1 MPRRT
6 KQERA
11 DLADALYD
19 IVSDLQPMTIR
30 SLFYRAVSAGIVAKT
45 ELEYKLIVRITGE
58 LRKQRVM
65 PYHWLVD
72 AGRFA
77 RKANLWDSPKKIL
90 SAVRRQY
97 RYNHWLKQPK
107 QVEVWVEKDAI
118 VGVIEDTTDSYGVA
132 LYSCKGYPSL
142 SMIHNAIMSW
152 DRDKEI
158 CIRYFGDHDPSGADI
173 PRYVQEAIAEMNP
186 FINLDF
192 EVKAVTEDQ
201 IDEYDLPTRPTKS
214 SDSRSAN
221 FYGESVEVD
230 AFSPDDL
237 RELVSRSIADEI
249 DDNLWQEAEELE
261 EKQHEQLKKAIDSIN
276 L

>member
-6 KQERA
+6 KQQRKE
-11 DLADALYD
+11 LADALYD

-58 LRKQRVM
+58 LRKERVM

-72 AGRFA
+72 AGRFP
-77 RKANLWDSPKKIL
+77 RKANLWDSPKEIL
-90 SAVRRQY
+90 DATRRQY
-97 RYNHWLKQPK
+97 RYDHWLKQPK
-107 QVEVWVEKDAI
+107 QVEIWVEKDAI
-118 VGVIEDTTDSYGVA
+118 VGVIEGTTNTYRVA

-142 SMIHNAIMSW
+142 SMIHNALMSW
-152 DRDKEI
+152 DRDKEV

-173 PRYVQEAIAEMNP
+173 PRYIQEAIREMNP
-186 FINLDF
+186 WIDLDF
-192 EVKAVTEDQ
+192 KAVTEEQ
-201 IDEYDLPTRPTKS
+201 IDEYALPTRPTKP

-221 FYGESVEVD
+221 FFGESVEVD

-237 RELVSRSIADEI
+237 RELVGRAIADEI
-249 DDNLWQEAEELE
+249 DDDLWQEAEEVE
-261 EKQHEQLKKAIDSIN
+261 EEQHEQLKKAIDSID